1 MDCKGLK
8 ESLAHISVVFLLR
21 IASESCKDTNFC
33 VLLKTCHIVS
43 FYFYTCLSYYET
55 KHCLEHD
62 PHEMDIMSA
71 FIHSYFQP
79 LMQGLACRQ
88 HSVSTK

>member
-33 VLLKTCHIVS
+33 VLLKTCHIIS
-43 FYFYTCLSYYET
+43 SRKIEICHFCSISILSIYIAGV
-55 KHCLEHD
+55 H
-62 PHEMDIMSA
+62 
-71 FIHSYFQP
+71 
-79 LMQGLACRQ
+79 
-88 HSVSTK
+88 

>member
-1 MDCKGLK
+1 MPKP
-8 ESLAHISVVFLLR
+8 SQFLLPR
-21 IASESCKDTNFC
+21 SLVAVPCRA
-33 VLLKTCHIVS
+33 LLLRHIVS